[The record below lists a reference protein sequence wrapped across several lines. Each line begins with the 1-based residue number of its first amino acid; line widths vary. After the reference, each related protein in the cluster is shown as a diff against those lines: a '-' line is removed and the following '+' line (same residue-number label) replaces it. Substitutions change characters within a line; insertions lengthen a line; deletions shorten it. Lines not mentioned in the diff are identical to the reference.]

1 MKQPRCA
8 RALGIFFAAL
18 TTAQA
23 FASPALGSTP
33 SIRPVS
39 RTALWPTSCS
49 SANGRRHAPL
59 SRTAALPPSIDAAL
73 RLAGGAAPSAVA
85 AKASESSLSLLLGT
99 GIDRTFNSV
108 FTLLIAAVAVLR
120 TATRSKS
127 SDDDA
132 AAPVNSAERN
142 LQWRFLAVFWLFR
155 AADWLQGPY
164 FVEVY
169 MSKVRFVCSSLIWI

>member
-8 RALGIFFAAL
+8 RALGVFFAAVS
-18 TTAQA
+18 TAQA
-23 FASPALGSTP
+23 FASPALSSSP
-33 SIRPVS
+33 IAR
-39 RTALWPTSCS
+39 PTSRSIQRPLPCS
-49 SANGRRHAPL
+49 SANGRSRPPL
-59 SRTAALPPSIDAAL
+59 SRTAAVPPSIGAAL
-73 RLAGGAAPSAVA
+73 RLAGGGTQQAVA

-108 FTLLIAAVAVLR
+108 FTLLIAAVALLR
-120 TATRSKS
+120 TATRTKS
-127 SDDDA
+127 SDDEA
-132 AAPVNSAERN
+132 ATPVDSAERN

-169 MSKVRFVCSSLIWI
+169 MSKVRFLCNRWTS